1 MIDEMMQVASQVI
14 ETARQMNSLGIN
26 VNKSGNVSVR
36 FQFHS
41 VSGFLITPTGIAYDL
56 LEPGDIVFVPLAADS
71 LADILSDRLPSSEW
85 QMHAQ
90 IYRQNADIASIVH
103 THSACATALACQE
116 MSIPPFH
123 YMVAAAGGDHI
134 PCVPYQPFGSMELA
148 KVAASALSENIRACL
163 LAHHGVIATGVDL
176 NKALQ
181 LAVEVENLARCYLM
195 VRQLGE
201 PKLLDDRQMALVLK
215 KFETYGKQK

>member
-1 MIDEMMQVASQVI
+1 MIDGMMQVASQVI

-90 IYRQNADIASIVH
+90 IYRQNSDIASIVH
-103 THSACATALACQE
+103 THS
-116 MSIPPFH
+116 S
-123 YMVAAAGGDHI
+123 
-134 PCVPYQPFGSMELA
+134 S
-148 KVAASALSENIRACL
+148 
-163 LAHHGVIATGVDL
+163 
-176 NKALQ
+176 
-181 LAVEVENLARCYLM
+181 
-195 VRQLGE
+195 LG
-201 PKLLDDRQMALVLK
+201 
-215 KFETYGKQK
+215 